1 MHVEIFCPYHVS
13 LSDIKLPALVA
24 WGIGEVEKGDPIIV
38 HACDDHN
45 HDNHIY
51 LAPFHLTNPELLTC
65 YEEIM
70 ITLRRKLLKR
80 TFRL

>member
-1 MHVEIFCPYHVS
+1 MSQLRPPFKKSWIRPC
-13 LSDIKLPALVA
+13 
-24 WGIGEVEKGDPIIV
+24 WGWENWKIV
-38 HACDDHN
+38 VRACDDFN

-70 ITLRRKLLKR
+70 SGGNETEKLKHSTPEHRKHR
-80 TFRL
+80 